1 MNFKKRQMNKV
12 KRFQLDTGYKKVY
25 NYTFSGE
32 YFGKLKLLVEESYRK
47 EGRKVVLV
55 KWQMQKI
62 EYYCQVF

>member
-1 MNFKKRQMNKV
+1 MNKV
-12 KRFQLDTGYKKVY
+12 KRCIIIIFA
-25 NYTFSGE
+25 GE
-32 YFGKLKLLVEESYRK
+32 YFGKLKLLVEESYKK